1 MSSERDNMRTDI
13 ERAPELAGLDV
24 EERPDGP
31 AAAAMLAAGVGMFTL
46 GLLTVLNEA
55 STGLHDW
62 LESWEFDQGVG
73 PLAGKTTLSV
83 IVWALSWIAL
93 AIGLRGRD
101 VNLKTWF
108 WVALV
113 LGVLGFIGT
122 FPPVFEAF
130 AAE

>member
-1 MSSERDNMRTDI
+1 MLNKRDDMRTDI
-13 ERAPELAGLDV
+13 ERAPEVAELDV

-31 AAAAMLAAGVGMFTL
+31 AAAAMLAAGIGMLTL
-46 GLLTVLNEA
+46 GILTVLNEA
-55 STGLHDW
+55 STSVHDW
-62 LESWEFDQGVG
+62 LESWEFGQGVG

-83 IVWALSWIAL
+83 IVWALSWALLAIAL
-93 AIGLRGRD
+93 RGKD
-101 VNLKTWF
+101 VNIKTWF

-122 FPPVFEAF
+122 FPPFFEAF

>member
-1 MSSERDNMRTDI
+1 MSSRRDDLRTDI
-13 ERAPELAGLDV
+13 ERAPEVAELDV
-24 EERPDGP
+24 QERPDGP
-31 AAAAMLAAGVGMFTL
+31 AAAAMLAAGIGLFTL

-62 LESWEFDQGVG
+62 LESWEFGLGVG

-83 IVWALSWIAL
+83 IVWALSWVVL

-101 VNLKTWF
+101 VDLKIWF

-113 LGVLGFIGT
+113 LGVVGFVGT

-130 AAE
+130 ASE

>member
-1 MSSERDNMRTDI
+1 VSSGRDDLRGDI
-13 ERAPELAGLDV
+13 DRAPEVAELDV

-31 AAAAMLAAGVGMFTL
+31 AAAAMLAAGIGLLTL
-46 GLLTVLNEA
+46 GLLTVLSEA
-55 STGLHDW
+55 STAIHDW
-62 LESWEFDQGVG
+62 LESWEFGQGVG
-73 PLAGKTTLSV
+73 PLAGKTTVSV
-83 IVWALSWIAL
+83 IVWALSWIVL

-101 VNLKTWF
+101 VELKIWF

-130 AAE
+130 ASE

>member
-1 MSSERDNMRTDI
+1 MSRERDDMRTDI
-13 ERAPELAGLDV
+13 ERAPEVAELDV

-31 AAAAMLAAGVGMFTL
+31 AAAAMLAAGIGMFTL

-62 LESWEFDQGVG
+62 LESWEFGQGVG
-73 PLAGKTTLSV
+73 PLAGKTTVAV

-101 VNLKTWF
+101 VNLKAWF
-108 WVALV
+108 WVAFA